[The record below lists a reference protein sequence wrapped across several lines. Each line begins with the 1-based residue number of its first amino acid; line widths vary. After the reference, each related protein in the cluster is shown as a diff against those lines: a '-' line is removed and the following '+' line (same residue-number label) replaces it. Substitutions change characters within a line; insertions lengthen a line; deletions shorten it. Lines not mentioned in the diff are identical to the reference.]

1 MLSRALSLAA
11 AILVAR
17 TLGKVV
23 YGELGI
29 IQSTVGMFGTLAGFG
44 MGTTSSKFVAEF
56 RDKDPQRAGRIIAL
70 SSVVSWAISIGLGAV
85 LALLAPALCLHS
97 HASRGL
103 PLTFIPHDPHEAI
116 LQEKRMAIP

>member
-56 RDKDPQRAGRIIAL
+56 RFTFTKWERWMRWWTLFARRWGRKRWGPIRL
-70 SSVVSWAISIGLGAV
+70 SARL
-85 LALLAPALCLHS
+85 
-97 HASRGL
+97 
-103 PLTFIPHDPHEAI
+103 
-116 LQEKRMAIP
+116 